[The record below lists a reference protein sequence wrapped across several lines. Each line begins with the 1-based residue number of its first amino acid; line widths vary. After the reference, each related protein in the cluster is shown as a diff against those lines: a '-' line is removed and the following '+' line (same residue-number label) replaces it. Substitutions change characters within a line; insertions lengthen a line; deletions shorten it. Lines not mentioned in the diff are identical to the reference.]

1 MALSAFIG
9 SLLISTEALLTTEE
23 VNNSIEQAKGVFML
37 KDDTYDDFINWNNY
51 TFICFHNK
59 K

>member
-1 MALSAFIG
+1 MAILLASAV
-9 SLLISTEALLTTEE
+9 SALTTDE
-23 VNNSIEQAKGVFML
+23 VNNSIKQEKGVFML

-51 TFICFHNK
+51 TFVCFHNK